1 MKLTIVGKPEEINKL
16 IKLINEGDD
25 VTDEFK
31 ETDEIGFL
39 AKKSPTAIGL
49 KNINTKEIIP
59 QMECIGTEANGVQAT
74 YGEKGCDFDN
84 PRDFII
90 NQAEIMNNLKKFSE
104 TIGYSPDRPRG
115 QQTFKDLMEDFVSW
129 WDEPDSEFWDDLA
142 MFYFD
147 GHIITDKEREA
158 L

>member
-1 MKLTIVGKPEEINKL
+1 
-16 IKLINEGDD
+16 
-25 VTDEFK
+25 
-31 ETDEIGFL
+31 
-39 AKKSPTAIGL
+39 
-49 KNINTKEIIP
+49 
-59 QMECIGTEANGVQAT
+59 MECIGTEANGVQAT

-158 L
+158 LWWWLKVKN

>member
-1 MKLTIVGKPEEINKL
+1 MV
-16 IKLINEGDD
+16 
-25 VTDEFK
+25 
-31 ETDEIGFL
+31 
-39 AKKSPTAIGL
+39 
-49 KNINTKEIIP
+49 
-59 QMECIGTEANGVQAT
+59 CIGTEANGVQAT

-90 NQAEIMNNLKKFSE
+90 NQAVIMNNLKKFSE
-104 TIGYSPDRPRG
+104 KIGYSPDRPRG
-115 QQTFKDLMEDFVSW
+115 QQTFQDLMEDFVSW